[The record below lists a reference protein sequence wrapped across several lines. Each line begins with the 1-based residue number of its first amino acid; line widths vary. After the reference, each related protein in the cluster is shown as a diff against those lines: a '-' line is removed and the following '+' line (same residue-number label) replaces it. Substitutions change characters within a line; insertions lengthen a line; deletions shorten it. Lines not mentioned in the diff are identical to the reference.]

1 MTEVSFAKQFL
12 TALESR
18 PSRLSSDHVV
28 DPKTYPAQP
37 AFILPRMPQPKRKP
51 ASRAAAA
58 PGATPANDAPTT
70 TAAAASPTTPQPPQ
84 QPETALVT
92 LKPTRATHPTHTLPA
107 PVPVATTSMHDLKRA
122 YAAAAPGV
130 GVAKIKI
137 LLAKKPVGDT
147 KTIRDVLP
155 PATEPSAHPIPV
167 EFSVMVL
174 GGGGGGATPT
184 AAGTPAISTPE
195 RVASPPATTVEVEMG
210 EAPVAAGPA
219 DAAGVL
225 GSEEFWADLKG
236 FLVGRLRDEVEGE
249 RLVGVFREAWTK
261 GGA

>member
-1 MTEVSFAKQFL
+1 MTE
-12 TALESR
+12 
-18 PSRLSSDHVV
+18 
-28 DPKTYPAQP
+28 
-37 AFILPRMPQPKRKP
+37 FILPRMPQPKRKP

-70 TAAAASPTTPQPPQ
+70 AAAAEPTTPQPPQ
-84 QPETALVT
+84 QQETALVT

-137 LLAKKPVGDT
+137 LFAKKPVGDT

-155 PATEPSAHPIPV
+155 PATTDPSAHPIPV

-174 GGGGGGATPT
+174 GGGGGATPT

-236 FLVGRLRDEVEGE
+236 FLVGRLRDEAEGE
-249 RLVGVFREAWTK
+249 RLAGVFREAWTK